1 MHQLH
6 SCRVMK
12 RERNKVFLSSIS
24 GRYDFEMF
32 EGVDDNQLLNKIKN
46 MKDQASVVMNHIRK
60 ISKGIGFI
68 YRVSSQTRSRFAWL
82 FS

>member
-1 MHQLH
+1 MKKEFICVKPKSEIAKDFFVNEMHQLH

-32 EGVDDNQLLNKIKN
+32 EGIDDNWE
-46 MKDQASVVMNHIRK
+46 VVK
-60 ISKGIGFI
+60 
-68 YRVSSQTRSRFAWL
+68 
-82 FS
+82 